1 MSKKKPTLGV
11 SMIVKNEEKL
21 LDACLK
27 SVADIV
33 DEIVV
38 VDTGSTDSTIDIAKK
53 YSATVYSYPWDN
65 SFSNARNFSIS
76 KSTCDWILLLDAD
89 EQLFN
94 QDKDKLLDFIKTT
107 DKDGAHFKI
116 YNFVGEGS
124 GSNYTFHNALRL
136 VKNSNK
142 YKFYGDIH
150 EQYKRINGKTSRD
163 KFATLDIRIN
173 HYGYLDDVVKEKDK
187 RKRNIPLLL
196 KQLEK
201 NPNDS
206 FAKFNLGNEYLALG
220 DHEKALEIYQDS
232 MKNLKTNEA
241 YTPHM
246 FHRASMC
253 LYMLKRYDEAVAT
266 LSQGLVIYPQ
276 CTDMEYLKGLILADQ
291 KRYTLAIDS
300 FNKSLSMGE
309 APNSLLFTD
318 FCGTTKPLLA
328 LGRLY
333 LKLHDYQRALD
344 SFTKL
349 INLDSTLYFV
359 LYYIGEALN
368 KIYEDKQIV
377 ETKLAAYFGS
387 LEHLPNLIVFTDIL
401 IEKKLFVIAK
411 KYILK
416 LNDFT
421 EHEEERKML
430 CAKFNFLTGYFKEA
444 KAYFY
449 DLAVTEKSLSW
460 LMPDIKRSST
470 IYLFALSLIY
480 EKENSKDILP
490 LVLQNCGD
498 TTKKILTQCYNVV
511 FDIKEDVLPKTADTE
526 HILAILSEFL
536 SIILKAKE
544 FDLFEKLLYVYNYID
559 TDRVLLSLA
568 ELYYNNGL
576 NELALNTLTNSIKE
590 FGIVDGSID
599 LLYDSSIN

>member
-11 SMIVKNEEKL
+11 CMIVKNEERL
-21 LDACLK
+21 LEACLK

-53 YSATVYSYPWDN
+53 YSANIYSYPWDN

-76 KSTCDWILLLDAD
+76 KSTCRWILLLDAD

-94 QDKDKLLDFIKTT
+94 QDKDKLLDFITTT

-116 YNFVGEGS
+116 YNFVGEGN

-136 VKNSNK
+136 IKNSNQ

-150 EQYKRINGKTSRD
+150 EQYKRISGKTSRE
-163 KFATLDIRIN
+163 KFAVLDIRIN
-173 HYGYLDDVVKEKDK
+173 HYGYLDGVVKEKDK

-201 NPNDS
+201 TPDDT
-206 FAKFNLGNEYLALG
+206 FAKFNLGNEYLAQG
-220 DHEKALEIYQDS
+220 EHEKALEIYQDS
-232 MKNLKTNEA
+232 MKSLKINEA
-241 YTPHM
+241 YTPHL

-253 LYMLKRYDEAVAT
+253 LYALKRYDEAVT
-266 LSQGLVIYPQ
+266 LLSQGLAFYPQ
-276 CTDMEYLKGLILADQ
+276 CTDMEYLKGLILADK

-300 FNKSLSMGE
+300 FNKALSMGE
-309 APNSLLFTD
+309 APSSLLFTD
-318 FCGTTKPLLA
+318 FCDTTKPLLS

-349 INLDSTLYFV
+349 INMDNTLYFV
-359 LYYIGEALN
+359 LYYIAEALN

-377 ETKLAAYFGS
+377 ETKLSAYFGS

-401 IEKKLFVIAK
+401 IEQKLFAIAQ

-416 LNDFT
+416 LNDFK
-421 EHEEERKML
+421 EHEDEKKLL
-430 CAKFNFLTGYFKEA
+430 CAKYNFLTANFQEA
-444 KAYFY
+444 KQYFY
-449 DLAVTEKSLSW
+449 ELASSENSLSW

-470 IYLFALSLIY
+470 LYLFALSLIY
-480 EKENSKDILP
+480 DKEAAEELFP
-490 LVLQNCGD
+490 LVSKNCGEP
-498 TTKKILTQCYNVV
+498 TEKILTQCYNVV
-511 FDIKEDVLPKTADTE
+511 FDIKEDVIPKDDDIE
-526 HILAILSEFL
+526 HVLAILSEFL
-536 SIILKAKE
+536 NIILKAKE
-544 FDLFEKLLYVYNYID
+544 FDLFEKLLYVYNYLD
-559 TDRVLLSLA
+559 TDKVLFSLA
-568 ELYYNNGL
+568 QLYYNNGL
-576 NELALNTLTNSIKE
+576 NDLALNTLTYSIKE
-590 FGIVDGSID
+590 FGIVDGCVD
-599 LLYDSSIN
+599 LLYDISIN